1 MILKFINLNS
11 KYKILSYLKI
21 TKIQATFQTLPQLL
35 QFYNQIPSLKSQ
47 TLISLSY
54 KKEIIYE
61 QWHIENVIK

>member
-35 QFYNQIPSLKSQ
+35 HFYNQIPSLKSQ